1 MKARTSI
8 GITGWGSVS
17 AAGHTPEGVAMA
29 LLQNTPYLQ
38 KTVDGEWAGAV
49 TPATESLLQRT
60 MDSLPH
66 GRDLDRS
73 VLLAVLAAR
82 QAVNMAG
89 WTPDDHF
96 GVLVGSSRGAT
107 HRWERDYQGFR
118 NQDGR
123 VSPLSSPLTTTGNLA
138 SWVAQDLQATG
149 PSSSFS
155 ITCSTALHALLEGV
169 VWLESGRIRRLIIGG
184 TEAPLTPFTFSQMK
198 ALRIYAPATVTE
210 YPCRALD
217 LEKKNNTLVL
227 GEGAACFACESRAEG
242 AHAWIIGI
250 GYGQEAIASP
260 TGVSRQGE
268 GLYVAMQRA
277 LADGGIARPDA
288 IITHAPGTVL
298 GDQAEYQAIQR
309 LFGEQIPPLL
319 NNKWQLGHTLGASG
333 ALSMELALRALW
345 SEQPIGIAPYL
356 PHGGPWDVPAT
367 ILINAQGFGGNAISV
382 LLQRGDEPLPTW

>member
-1 MKARTSI
+1 MKTRPSI

-29 LLQNTPYLQ
+29 LLQNTTYLR
-38 KTVDGEWAGAV
+38 KTAAGEWAGAV
-49 TPATESLLQRT
+49 SPATESLLQRT

-82 QAVNMAG
+82 QAVAMAA
-89 WTPDDHF
+89 WTPEDHF

-107 HRWERDYQGFR
+107 HRWERDYQGFQ

-198 ALRIYAPATVTE
+198 ALRIYAPATAAK
-210 YPCRALD
+210 YPCRSLD
-217 LEKKNNTLVL
+217 LEKHNNTLVL
-227 GEGAACFACESRAEG
+227 GEGAACFACEARAEK
-242 AHAWIIGI
+242 AHAWIVGI

-288 IITHAPGTVL
+288 IITHAPGTLL

-309 LFGEQIPPLL
+309 LFGEQIPQLL

-333 ALSMELALRALW
+333 GLNLELALHALW
-345 SEQPIGIAPYL
+345 SEQSIGVAPYL
-356 PHGGPWDVPAT
+356 PLAGSWQVPAT